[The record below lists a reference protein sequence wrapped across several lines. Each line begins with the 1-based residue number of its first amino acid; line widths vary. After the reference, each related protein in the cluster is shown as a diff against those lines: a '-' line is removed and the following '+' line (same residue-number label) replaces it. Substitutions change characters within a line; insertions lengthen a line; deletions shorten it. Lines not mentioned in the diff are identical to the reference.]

1 MRSDLP
7 LCQSHGGR
15 RFVEGKSSRVRP
27 NRREGQ
33 VAQYTAVIVKARRM
47 EHIVMESRMEP
58 SPCGGWNY
66 GVTEWSEHGVGYEG
80 LALRAVVRVPV
91 TAGVPAREGWRPCD
105 A

>member
-7 LCQSHGGR
+7 LCQSHGER
-15 RFVEGKSSRVRP
+15 RFMKGKPGFVGP
-27 NRREGQ
+27 DRREGQ
-33 VAQYTAVIVKARRM
+33 VAAVIVKACRTG
-47 EHIVMESRMEP
+47 HIVMESRMEP

-66 GVTEWSEHGVGYEG
+66 GVTEWIEHGVGYEG

-91 TAGVPAREGWRPCD
+91 TVGVPACEGWRPCD